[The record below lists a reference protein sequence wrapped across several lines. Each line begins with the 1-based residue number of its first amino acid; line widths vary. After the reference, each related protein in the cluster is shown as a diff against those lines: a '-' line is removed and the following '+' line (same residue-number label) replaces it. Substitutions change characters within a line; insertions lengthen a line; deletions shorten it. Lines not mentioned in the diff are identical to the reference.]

1 MTDGGLIDLRADG
14 SRRGESDDVTDCIQL
29 KTSGLNI
36 QIIWCPNFNQ
46 CGISRFGI
54 FFLEQQQVL
63 ISDMVYT
70 VEDGVVHQNETPA
83 WAYNCTYMLG
93 KLLLP

>member
-1 MTDGGLIDLRADG
+1 MTDGDLIALRADG
-14 SRRGESDDVTDCIQL
+14 SRRGESDDVTDGIQL

-83 WAYNCTYMLG
+83 WVCNCRMFG